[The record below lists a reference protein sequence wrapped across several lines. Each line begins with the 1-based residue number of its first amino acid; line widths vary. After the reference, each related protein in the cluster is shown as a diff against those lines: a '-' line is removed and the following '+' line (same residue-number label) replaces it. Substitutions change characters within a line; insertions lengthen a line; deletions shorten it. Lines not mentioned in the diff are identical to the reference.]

1 MWQLFVQNTVK
12 TMQQIKEKRQ
22 AGANIIY
29 HTHFPGIGWF
39 FKLISQNENVCLYE
53 ASLVRG
59 LPDPNSSNVDIWN
72 WSLALVWFLS
82 MFQFLKIPFSN
93 SEYVGTE
100 SQLNKRIMSW
110 RYPGQ
115 ISITSNN
122 SVNTIMVLLV
132 TLHYRLKDINY
143 LFLNWYITCLTM
155 TALIR

>member
-1 MWQLFVQNTVK
+1 MATFRPNFYCENHAANKGK
-12 TMQQIKEKRQ
+12 TASRCQ
-22 AGANIIY
+22 Y
-29 HTHFPGIGWF
+29 HTHLSELGWF
-39 FKLISQNENVCLYE
+39 FKQISQNENVCLYE

-59 LPDPNSSNVDIWN
+59 LHDPNSRNVDNWN
-72 WSLALVWFLS
+72 WSLALSEVFVNVS
-82 MFQFLKIPFSN
+82 IPKNPFSN
-93 SEYVGTE
+93 PEYVGTE

-155 TALIR
+155 TAVIR